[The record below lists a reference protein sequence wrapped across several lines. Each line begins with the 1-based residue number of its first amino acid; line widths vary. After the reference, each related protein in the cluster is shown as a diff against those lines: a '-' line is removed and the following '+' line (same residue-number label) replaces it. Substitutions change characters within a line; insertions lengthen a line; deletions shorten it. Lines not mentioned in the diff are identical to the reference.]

1 MEYNDIKSK
10 ATDSMNSAVEHLKN
24 GFAKLK
30 TGKAS
35 TAMVDGLMVDYY
47 GTPTPLSQISNINT
61 PDPKTIS
68 IQPWEKNLVVE
79 VEKAITNSDLGL
91 NGVNNGDAI
100 IINVPPLTE
109 ERRKEIVKLAKSEAE
124 NAKVSVRNSRR
135 DANEAI
141 KKLEKDGLS
150 KDEAKDCEEDIQQL
164 TNHFITQVED
174 TLSIKEKELMKV

>member
-1 MEYNDIKSK
+1 MEYTAIKSK
-10 ATDSMNSAVEHLKN
+10 ATDSMNSAVEHLKS

-35 TAMVDGLMVDYY
+35 PAMVEDLMVDYY
-47 GTPTPLSQISNINT
+47 GTPTPLSQVSNINT

-79 VEKAITNSDLGL
+79 IEKALTNSDLGL
-91 NGVNNGDAI
+91 NGVNNGDSI
-100 IINVPPLTE
+100 MINVPALTE

-150 KDEAKDCEEDIQQL
+150 KDEAKIYEEEVQEL
-164 TNHFITQVED
+164 TNGYIAKVDEAFAT
-174 TLSIKEKELMKV
+174 KEKELMKV